1 VSQMNRETQ
10 LAGFKRLV
18 RKMKQYEEAVG
29 LIYWDMRT
37 GAPKKG
43 LETRSEVVGEL
54 STEVF
59 RMAISDEMGGY
70 LAFLT
75 QPEQFDALDPASR
88 KMVTESKKDYDRS
101 KKIPPDKYQAYV
113 VLTAQS
119 ETVWEEAKNSNNYT
133 LFQPYLEKIVNTI
146 NEFIELWGHEDNKY
160 NTLLDM
166 YEPGMTVAKL
176 DQVFNA
182 LREKAVPLLQ
192 AIQNA
197 PNQPDCS
204 FLNQPFAKD
213 KQKEFSEFILRQM
226 HYDFEAGRL
235 DETVHPFATGLNPG
249 DVRITT
255 KYQLDDIA
263 SALFGTI
270 HEGGHA
276 LYEQNI
282 SPELIGTNLCSGS
295 SMGIHESQSRFW
307 ENIVGRS
314 RAFWDRYYGDLQ
326 KAFAGQLDDISAD
339 DFYRAINHIQS
350 SLIRIEADELTYNLH
365 IMVRY
370 EIEKE
375 LINGKI
381 TVADLPKVWNAKY
394 KEYLG
399 VTPASDSE
407 GVLQDVHWSDGSFGY
422 FPSYSLGNMYAAQFA
437 HKLKKQF
444 PEYEEWIASGNLL
457 PIKEWLSEQIY
468 QYGKLLTPT
477 EIIVKVTGEE
487 LNPDYLVNYLED
499 KYKAVYGI

>member
-10 LAGFKRLV
+10 LAGFKKLV

-54 STEVF
+54 STQVF

-70 LAFLT
+70 LDFLT
-75 QPEQFDALDPASR
+75 QPEHLDALDPTSR

-113 VLTAQS
+113 VLTSQS
-119 ETVWEEAKNSNNYT
+119 ETVWEEAKNSNNYA

-146 NEFIELWGHEDNKY
+146 NEFIELWGYEDNKY

-176 DQVFNA
+176 DQVFGA

-192 AIQNA
+192 AIQTA
-197 PNQPDCS
+197 PNPPDCS
-204 FLNQPFAKD
+204 FLKQPFAKD
-213 KQKEFSEFILRQM
+213 KQKEFNEFILRQM

-255 KYQLDDIA
+255 KYQPDDITG
-263 SALFGTI
+263 ALFGTI

-282 SPELIGTNLCSGS
+282 SPDLIGTNLCSGS

-307 ENIVGRS
+307 ENMVGRS

-326 KAFAGQLDDISAD
+326 KVFAGQLDDISVD
-339 DFYRAINHIQS
+339 EFYRAINHIQT

-381 TVADLPKVWNAKY
+381 SVADLPKVWNTKY

-437 HKLKKQF
+437 HQLKKQF
-444 PEYEEWIASGNLL
+444 PDYEEWIASGNLL

-487 LNPDYLVNYLED
+487 LNPDYLVDYLEN
-499 KYKAVYGI
+499 KYKAIYGI

>member
-1 VSQMNRETQ
+1 VSQMERDTQ

-18 RKMKQYEEAVG
+18 RRMKQYEEAVG

-43 LETRSEVVGEL
+43 LGTRSEVVGEL

-59 RMAISDEMGGY
+59 RMAISDEMGEY
-70 LAFLT
+70 LSFLT
-75 QPEQFDALDPASR
+75 QPEHFDALDATSR

-119 ETVWEEAKNSNNYT
+119 ETVWEEAKHTNNFA

-146 NEFIELWGHEDNKY
+146 NEFIELWGYEDNKY

-176 DQVFNA
+176 DQVFGA

-192 AIQNA
+192 AIQNS
-197 PNQPDCS
+197 PNQPDRS
-204 FLNQPFAKD
+204 FLKQNFAKD

-226 HYDFEAGRL
+226 HYDWEAGRL

-255 KYQLDDIA
+255 KYQLDDIGG
-263 SALFGTI
+263 ALFGTI

-282 SPELIGTNLCSGS
+282 SPDLIGTNLCSGA

-307 ENIVGRS
+307 ENMIGRS

-326 KAFAGQLDDISAD
+326 KIFAGQLDNVSVD
-339 DFYRAINHIQS
+339 DFYRAINHIES

-422 FPSYSLGNMYAAQFA
+422 FPSYSLGNMYAAQITN
-437 HKLKKQF
+437 KLKQQF
-444 PEYEEWIASGNLL
+444 PEFEEWIASGNLL

-487 LNPDYLVNYLED
+487 LNPNYLVDYLED

>member
-1 VSQMNRETQ
+1 VSQMNREAQ

-18 RKMKQYEEAVG
+18 RKMKHYEEAVG

-54 STEVF
+54 STEAF

-75 QPEQFDALDPASR
+75 QPEHFDALDPTSR
-88 KMVTESKKDYDRS
+88 KMVSESKKDYDRS

-113 VLTAQS
+113 VLTAKS
-119 ETVWEEAKNSNNYT
+119 ETVWEEAKNSNNYA

-146 NEFIELWGHEDNKY
+146 NEFIELWGYEDNKY

-176 DQVFNA
+176 DQVFSA

-192 AIQNA
+192 AIQA
-197 PNQPDCS
+197 SPNQPDCS

-213 KQKEFSEFILRQM
+213 KQKDFSEFILRQM

-263 SALFGTI
+263 GALFGTI

-276 LYEQNI
+276 L
-282 SPELIGTNLCSGS
+282 
-295 SMGIHESQSRFW
+295 
-307 ENIVGRS
+307 
-314 RAFWDRYYGDLQ
+314 
-326 KAFAGQLDDISAD
+326 
-339 DFYRAINHIQS
+339 
-350 SLIRIEADELTYNLH
+350 
-365 IMVRY
+365 
-370 EIEKE
+370 
-375 LINGKI
+375 
-381 TVADLPKVWNAKY
+381 
-394 KEYLG
+394 
-399 VTPASDSE
+399 
-407 GVLQDVHWSDGSFGY
+407 
-422 FPSYSLGNMYAAQFA
+422 
-437 HKLKKQF
+437 
-444 PEYEEWIASGNLL
+444 
-457 PIKEWLSEQIY
+457 
-468 QYGKLLTPT
+468 
-477 EIIVKVTGEE
+477 
-487 LNPDYLVNYLED
+487 
-499 KYKAVYGI
+499 